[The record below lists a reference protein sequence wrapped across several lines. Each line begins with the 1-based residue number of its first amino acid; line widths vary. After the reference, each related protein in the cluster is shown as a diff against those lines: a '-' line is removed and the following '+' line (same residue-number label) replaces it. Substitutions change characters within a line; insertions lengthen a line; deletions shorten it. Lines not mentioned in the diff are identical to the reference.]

1 MPVHHKLEQF
11 LDEYLAAAG
20 IRDVGKT
27 SLFRSATGKTGR
39 LTENPMHRVDVYQ
52 MIRRRTAEA
61 GFKIK
66 LGCHVF
72 HATGI
77 TAYLEAGGTL
87 ENAQAMAAHES
98 PRTAKLYDR
107 TGDEI
112 TLDEVERITI

>member
-1 MPVHHKLEQF
+1 ML
-11 LDEYLAAAG
+11 
-20 IRDVGKT
+20 R
-27 SLFRSATGKTGR
+27 RSMLMDK
-39 LTENPMHRVDVYQ
+39 PMNRIYADR
-52 MIRRRTAEA
+52 MIRWRTAEA

-72 HATGI
+72 RATGI

-98 PRTAKLYDR
+98 PRTTKLYDR

-112 TLDEVERITI
+112 TLDEVERIAI